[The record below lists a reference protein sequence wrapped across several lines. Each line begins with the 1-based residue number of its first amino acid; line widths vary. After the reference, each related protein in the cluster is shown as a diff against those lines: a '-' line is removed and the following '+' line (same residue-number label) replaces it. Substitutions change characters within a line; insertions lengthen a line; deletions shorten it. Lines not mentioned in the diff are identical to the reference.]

1 MEYQEVE
8 LCFVCNFQGEIKKV
22 KNSRRGYQKSISSTP
37 AVWIFSGIAQC
48 SEQPHGVKTAKKV
61 LIDSTL
67 CPFLKPSCHYFWENL
82 PINDDS
88 VELLMDRDQS
98 EYVDDSC

>member
-8 LCFVCNFQGEIKKV
+8 LCFVCNLQGEIKKV
-22 KNSRRGYQKSISSTP
+22 KNSRGEGAGVVVQKSVSSTP

-88 VELLMDRDQS
+88 VDL
-98 EYVDDSC
+98 